1 MFATIAIDELQVGMH
16 VHLDGGWL
24 SHPFPRSSFRI
35 GSSEQIA
42 IIRGLGLHEVRWVP
56 EKSDLAPPEA
66 LTDETPTASSPEP
79 GPTDTAASTAASTG
93 THTDTD
99 TVQSPTPHDPG
110 PAPVLAAARAAAQAV
125 EVAAQRAALQRCQ
138 HQQTLALNACR
149 TTLDAVAQRPAQA
162 RAGAAAFAQ
171 DLLQQMRVEGDLCIR
186 LLPESGTDRMAAHA
200 LNVTVISMLVGRSFG
215 LDDVAMCSL
224 GMGALL
230 HDIGKLD
237 LPERVRHHDARFS
250 PAETA
255 AWREHVA
262 IGLGLGR
269 RLGLSAEVLTVLAQ
283 HHEHADGSGFP
294 LHIGGAAMSP
304 LARIV
309 AVVDTYDSLCNPGST
324 ASALTP
330 HEAVQTLYAQGRH
343 RFDAAVLGAFIRM
356 IGVYPAGSLV
366 QLTDDRH
373 ALVVA
378 VNSTRPLKPRVLVHD
393 PRVPRDEALVLDLQ
407 REQGLG
413 IRRSLP
419 PARVPAAALQ
429 YLDPR
434 PRVAYYFEPLAADP
448 ELCRVEAE
456 GRHAPGPRMA
466 A

>member
-42 IIRGLGLHEVRWVP
+42 IIRGLGLHQVRWVP
-56 EKSDLAPPEA
+56 EKSDLAAPQQP
-66 LTDETPTASSPEP
+66 TDEGSTLPSPES
-79 GPTDTAASTAASTG
+79 GAAATDTASQ
-93 THTDTD
+93 
-99 TVQSPTPHDPG
+99 TVTSADAQVAEATTPHDPG
-110 PAPVLAAARAAAQAV
+110 PAPVLAAARAAAQAAA
-125 EVAAQRAALQRCQ
+125 VAAQRAALQRCQ
-138 HQQTLALNACR
+138 HQQGQALNASR
-149 TTLDAVAQRPAQA
+149 STLEAVAQRPAQA
-162 RAGAAAFAQ
+162 RAGAAALAQ
-171 DLLQQMRVEGDLCIR
+171 DLLQQMRVEGDMCIR
-186 LLPESGTDRMAAHA
+186 LLPESGNDRMAAHA

-215 LDDVAMCSL
+215 LDDAAMCSL
-224 GMGALL
+224 GIGALL

-237 LPERVRHHDARFS
+237 LPERVRHHDDRFS
-250 PAETA
+250 PAEIA

-262 IGLGLGR
+262 MGLGLGR

-309 AVVDTYDSLCNPGST
+309 AVVDTYDSLCNPGTT
-324 ASALTP
+324 ACALTP

-393 PRVPRDEALVLDLQ
+393 PRVPRHEALVLDLQ

-448 ELCRVEAE
+448 ELCRAEAE
-456 GRHAPGPRMA
+456 RLHMPGPRIA